1 MLKPSDLEIENY
13 NALALSSHGLC
24 VGVHSYKEYKN
35 GVAGEIAGYAYD
47 LVLPARKF
55 EHITMK
61 VPGAALIAPDVF
73 NSPNVTVKIEN
84 IQDFHARWYKIATMS
99 DYSLSCKAS
108 GFSIAK

>member
-1 MLKPSDLEIENY
+1 
-13 NALALSSHGLC
+13 
-24 VGVHSYKEYKN
+24 
-35 GVAGEIAGYAYD
+35 
-47 LVLPARKF
+47 
-55 EHITMK
+55 MK

-73 NSPNVTVKIEN
+73 NAPNVTVKIEN